1 MNAENGKNTQDTKIR
16 VENLVMIFGKSPH
29 QEALP
34 MLKSGE
40 TKEEILSRT
49 GHVVGVADVSF
60 SVKEGEIFVV
70 MGLSGSGKSTLIR
83 CINRIIEPTSGQIYV
98 DDEDVLQADTQRL
111 RELRRTKMA
120 MVFQHFALLPHKTVL
135 ENVAFGLKIR
145 GVDQEEQRNIA
156 TDALDMVG
164 LKPWANKRPANL
176 SGGMKQRVGLA
187 RALANDADILL
198 MDEAF
203 GALDPL
209 IRRQMQNELMELQ
222 TRLKKTVLF
231 ITHDLNEALRVGN
244 HVAIMRDG
252 YMAQVGDPVEIITK
266 PADDY
271 VAAFIQEV
279 DQSRV
284 LTAQVVMQP
293 ANEIMIG
300 KNAMQTALKRA
311 KSKDD
316 ASAYYV
322 VDGHQKVEGLIRR
335 QNILR
340 AENEKSGGKDF
351 AKYIERDYPTASH
364 DATIADLYALVA
376 NGVPVAITD
385 AENRLLGVVTAGDIL
400 SGLANVEQIS
410 DVDPNEVLTSENG
423 QQNGEGQHQ
432 EGDQQQNALQET
444 VEADAEHEQARS
456 EA

>member
-1 MNAENGKNTQDTKIR
+1 
-16 VENLVMIFGKSPH
+16 
-29 QEALP
+29 
-34 MLKSGE
+34 
-40 TKEEILSRT
+40 
-49 GHVVGVADVSF
+49 
-60 SVKEGEIFVV
+60 
-70 MGLSGSGKSTLIR
+70 
-83 CINRIIEPTSGQIYV
+83 
-98 DDEDVLQADTQRL
+98 
-111 RELRRTKMA
+111 MA

-222 TRLKKTVLF
+222 TRLQKTVLF
-231 ITHDLNEALRVGN
+231 ITHDLNEALRIGN

-252 YMAQVGDPVEIITK
+252 YMSQVGDPVEIITK

-284 LTAQVVMQP
+284 LTAQVVMKP
-293 ANEIMIG
+293 ADEIMIG

-340 AENEKSGGKDF
+340 AEKGGSKDF
-351 AKYIERDYPTASH
+351 ATYIERDYPTAPH

-376 NGVPVAITD
+376 DGVPVAVTD
-385 AENRLLGVVTAGDIL
+385 AENRLLGVVTAGDVL
-400 SGLANVEQIS
+400 SSLASVEQTG
-410 DVDPNEVLTSENG
+410 DVDPNEVLSSDNG
-423 QQNGEGQHQ
+423 QQNGEGQSH
-432 EGDQQQNALQET
+432 EGDQQQASSGET
-444 VEADAEHEQARS
+444 VEADAEHERARS